1 MHPSLLFIFLRY
13 QSDSIIFS
21 FVVDFAYLTGKA
33 VVYK

>member
-1 MHPSLLFIFLRY
+1 MVLPFFISAPY

-21 FVVDFAYLTGKA
+21 IVVGFAYLHGKA